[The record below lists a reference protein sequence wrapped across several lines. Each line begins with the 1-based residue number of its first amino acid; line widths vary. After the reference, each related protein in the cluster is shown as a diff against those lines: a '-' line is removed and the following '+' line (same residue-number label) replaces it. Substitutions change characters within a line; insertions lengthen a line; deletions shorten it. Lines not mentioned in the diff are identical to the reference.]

1 MTDAVTVIPAEGAP
15 RPLVFDS
22 PHTGMLYPDD
32 FRPAL
37 DMAVCERVNDW
48 FVEDLFGAAPA
59 HGAPL
64 ILAQF
69 RRAYIDPNRD
79 ITDLDLAM
87 VADGWPHP
95 VVPTEK
101 TGRGAS
107 LIWKMIDGDK
117 PIYARKLSHAEVS
130 NRIETY
136 WRPYHAAVESALN
149 AAYDR
154 FGKVLHVNCHSMPE
168 YGNPVFGEGDMRRP
182 DFVIGTRDGT
192 TAGDAFTALV
202 VENLRAAGYHVGV
215 NEGLKG
221 VELVRRYSD
230 PAAGRES
237 LQIEVNRALYMDER
251 AITRSDNF
259 AQVKADLTAMIAAL
273 AAFAAA

>member
-117 PIYARKLSHAEVS
+117 PIYDRKL
-130 NRIETY
+130 
-136 WRPYHAAVESALN
+136 
-149 AAYDR
+149 
-154 FGKVLHVNCHSMPE
+154 
-168 YGNPVFGEGDMRRP
+168 
-182 DFVIGTRDGT
+182 
-192 TAGDAFTALV
+192 
-202 VENLRAAGYHVGV
+202 
-215 NEGLKG
+215 
-221 VELVRRYSD
+221 
-230 PAAGRES
+230 
-237 LQIEVNRALYMDER
+237 
-251 AITRSDNF
+251 
-259 AQVKADLTAMIAAL
+259 
-273 AAFAAA
+273 